1 MEVDTIYF
9 GGGTP
14 SFIAGEQ
21 LLELMTRIRQS
32 FQLAT
37 AVEVTIEVNP
47 GSADSRKIDR
57 YLEAGVNRVSIGMQ
71 TFQDDLLE
79 RIGRSHRVEDA
90 LSTFELCRS
99 RGLRNI
105 NLDLIAGLP
114 GQTPD
119 DWRENLETASS
130 LSPEHISMY
139 LLEIHENTQFGKIYG
154 RSASG
159 ISQRAD
165 LPSEDWVERFY
176 LDSIR
181 YFQPPWLSAI

>member
-1 MEVDTIYF
+1 MSSTLGLYIHVPFCESKCHYCNFASGVYPQDLVMPYLKALSREIGDLEGISIQTGVSLEQIAGLEVDTIYF

-71 TFQDDLLE
+71 TFQDGLLE
-79 RIGRSHRVEDA
+79 RIGRSR
-90 LSTFELCRS
+90 
-99 RGLRNI
+99 
-105 NLDLIAGLP
+105 
-114 GQTPD
+114 
-119 DWRENLETASS
+119 
-130 LSPEHISMY
+130 
-139 LLEIHENTQFGKIYG
+139 
-154 RSASG
+154 
-159 ISQRAD
+159 
-165 LPSEDWVERFY
+165 
-176 LDSIR
+176 
-181 YFQPPWLSAI
+181 